1 MFVTRKEKVE
11 TPLINPTGEE
21 VYELIGFKPQ
31 HGGAVRHSLAYVMI
45 PPGGSSSH
53 HFHKVGEETY
63 FILKGRGK
71 LIVNNKKFIV
81 SPGDAIFISPNDAHQ
96 ILTEGTEVL
105 EFVVVS
111 APPWSLEDNIPV
123 NTSHSE

>member
-11 TPLINPTGEE
+11 TPLINATGEE
-21 VYELIGFKPQ
+21 VYKLIGSNPRC
-31 HGGAVRHSLAYVMI
+31 GGATHHSLAFVVI

-63 FILKGRGK
+63 YILKGRGK
-71 LIVNNKKFIV
+71 LIVNNKEHIV
-81 SPGDAIFISPNDAHQ
+81 SPGDAIFISPNATHQ
-96 ILTEGTEVL
+96 IFTEGNEVL

-111 APPWSLEDNIPV
+111 APPWTPEDNIL
-123 NTSHSE
+123 TKKE

>member
-1 MFVTRKEKVE
+1 MFVTRKEKVA
-11 TPLINPTGEE
+11 TPLINETGEE
-21 VYELIGFKPQ
+21 VYELVGSNPE
-31 HGGAVRHSLAYVMI
+31 HGCATNHSLAYVVI

-53 HFHKVGEETY
+53 HFHNHSEETY
-63 FILKGRGK
+63 FILKGQGRIIINNQER
-71 LIVNNKKFIV
+71 IVT
-81 SPGDAIFISPNDAHQ
+81 PGDTIFISLKAGHQ
-96 ILTEGTEVL
+96 IFTEGDAVL